1 MVRRG
6 GVSRASTPAWPV
18 AGTAVRHCGLGDTVQ
33 AAPSILPHS
42 LRRKGIPIVHRT
54 QAATRATPPL
64 RPERDGTLAL
74 DIATAERLRQ
84 LRWREP
90 PRGYRLAWLVL
101 AVVVL
106 LHLLFATMVWLAMRP
121 PPSREAPAGPVADVL
136 EVRFIPAATAPAAK
150 APPPVPVPPPPA
162 RAPSRHAAEPAAK
175 NALSVQLPAPAPA
188 ASVVAPRLFDRNGQA
203 ILPAAGST
211 SVPEYVQRLPQG
223 DTQIMRH
230 DSPVKYQATR
240 FDKDWGNS
248 GPNTVIDALQK
259 AVDKTTV
266 KHTFHPLPGVRIHC
280 AVSLAM
286 LAGGCGGDPPP
297 PPSPKD
303 GDVRLN
309 MAPAPLAPNPNAAK
323 PPPLSACI
331 ALYRAGK
338 PLASGCPSD
347 TPIRAVDEELREQR
361 AKQAG
366 QPAGP

>member
-1 MVRRG
+1 MVACLRE
-6 GVSRASTPAWPV
+6 SKAPHPSPPLPAWEDVLSASSPI
-18 AGTAVRHCGLGDTVQ
+18 R
-33 AAPSILPHS
+33 S
-42 LRRKGIPIVHRT
+42 IPIVHRT
-54 QAATRATPPL
+54 QAATRDTAPPG
-64 RPERDGTLAL
+64 PDRDGTLAL
-74 DIATAERLRQ
+74 DLATTARLRQ

-106 LHLLFATMVWLAMRP
+106 LHLVFAAMVWLAMRP
-121 PPSREAPAGPVADVL
+121 PPSRPGPAAPVTDVL

-150 APPPVPVPPPPA
+150 APPPAVPLPPPP
-162 RAPSRHAAEPAAK
+162 RTPSRHAAEPAAK
-175 NALSVQLPAPAPA
+175 NALSVQLPAPA
-188 ASVVAPRLFDRNGQA
+188 ASVAPPRLFDRNGQA
-203 ILPAAGST
+203 MLPASAASAP
-211 SVPEYVQRLPQG
+211 VPEYVQGMPRG
-223 DTQIMRH
+223 DTRIMRH

-240 FDKDWGNS
+240 FEKDWGNGS
-248 GPNTVIDALQK
+248 SNAIDDVLQK

-309 MAPAPLAPNPNAAK
+309 MAPAPLAPNPNAPR
-323 PPPLSACI
+323 PPPLSRCI

-338 PLASGCPSD
+338 PLADGCPSD

-361 AKQAG
+361 AKQTRQSAG
-366 QPAGP
+366 Q

>member
-1 MVRRG
+1 M
-6 GVSRASTPAWPV
+6 
-18 AGTAVRHCGLGDTVQ
+18 
-33 AAPSILPHS
+33 
-42 LRRKGIPIVHRT
+42 
-54 QAATRATPPL
+54 
-64 RPERDGTLAL
+64 
-74 DIATAERLRQ
+74 
-84 LRWREP
+84 
-90 PRGYRLAWLVL
+90 L
-101 AVVVL
+101 AVVLL

-121 PPSREAPAGPVADVL
+121 PPSRQGPAAPVADVL

-150 APPPVPVPPPPA
+150 PPPPVSMPPPPV
-162 RAPSRHAAEPAAK
+162 RAPSRRTAQPVAR

-188 ASVVAPRLFDRNGQA
+188 ASVAAPRLFDRNGQA

-211 SVPEYVQRLPQG
+211 SEPEYVQRLPQG
-223 DTQIMRH
+223 DTRIMRH

-240 FDKDWGNS
+240 FDKDWGN
-248 GPNTVIDALQK
+248 GTTNAIDDVLQK

-266 KHTFHPLPGVRIHC
+266 KHTFHPLPGLRIHC
-280 AVSLAM
+280 AVALAM

-309 MAPAPLAPNPNAAK
+309 MAPAPLAPNPEAPK

-361 AKQAG
+361 AKRPRPSAG
-366 QPAGP
+366 Q